1 MKPYY
6 QDETITLY
14 CGDCADILPHVEPCD
29 VLVTDPPYGVD
40 FKSNRGAHD
49 AMALDGAGDKVAVLE
64 RLALALKSIKRGR
77 HIYCFGPLD
86 LSTLPLCGVV
96 PLVWDKEVTG
106 MGDLT
111 SPWGPAHENITFGV
125 YEISAA
131 NRAKGYGGLSARM
144 RKGSILRCQ
153 RGMSGQTKH
162 HPQRSQS
169 TCSASSSNPVPSWT
183 KRFSTH
189 FAASALRWSLQSW
202 KVGTRLGLRLA
213 KRFAPSQRIACAQCA
228 TGNPRDLLPLAA

>member
-1 MKPYY
+1 MTPFY
-6 QDETITLY
+6 QDETTTLY
-14 CGDCADILPHVEPCD
+14 CGDCADILPQIDPCD

-40 FKSNRGAHD
+40 FKSNRGDHS
-49 AMALDGAGDKVAVLE
+49 AMALDGADDKAAVLQ
-64 RLALALKSIKRGR
+64 RLALALKAIKRGR
-77 HIYCFGPLD
+77 HVYCFGPLD
-86 LSTLPLCGVV
+86 LSALPLCGIV

-153 RGMSGQTKH
+153 RGMSGQTKR
-162 HPQRSQS
+162 HPTEKPVNLLRQLIE
-169 TCSASSSNPVPSWT
+169 SSSVMDEVVLDPFCGVG
-183 KRFSTH
+183 STLV
-189 FAASALRWSLQSW
+189 AAKLEGRRAVGIEISEAFCAIAADRLRTVEKSNERESC
-202 KVGTRLGLRLA
+202 
-213 KRFAPSQRIACAQCA
+213 I
-228 TGNPRDLLPLAA
+228 